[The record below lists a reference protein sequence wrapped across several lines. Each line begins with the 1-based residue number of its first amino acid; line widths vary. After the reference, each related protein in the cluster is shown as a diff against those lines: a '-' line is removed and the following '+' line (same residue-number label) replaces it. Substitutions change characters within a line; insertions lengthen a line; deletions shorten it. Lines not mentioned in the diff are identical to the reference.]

1 MAESSIPADIRKMSF
16 EQALEELKQIVERLE
31 QGQGELDQAI
41 EAYQRGALLKQHCE
55 AKLRDAVGDERLPV
69 GPEQQW
75 ILEVALLPG
84 APIGT
89 MDGEVTGSA
98 SFKPSTP

>member
-1 MAESSIPADIRKMSF
+1 MAESNIPSDIRKMSF

-55 AKLRDAVGDERLPV
+55 AKLRDAEQKIAKISLGPDGAVGAEDLD
-69 GPEQQW
+69 
-75 ILEVALLPG
+75 LE
-84 APIGT
+84 
-89 MDGEVTGSA
+89 
-98 SFKPSTP
+98 

>member
-1 MAESSIPADIRKMSF
+1 MAESNIPADIRKMSF

-55 AKLRDAVGDERLPV
+55 AKLRDAEQKIAKISL
-69 GPEQQW
+69 GPDGGVSAED
-75 ILEVALLPG
+75 
-84 APIGT
+84 
-89 MDGEVTGSA
+89 MDVE
-98 SFKPSTP
+98 

>member
-1 MAESSIPADIRKMSF
+1 MAESNIPSDIRKMSF

-55 AKLRDAVGDERLPV
+55 AKLRDAEQKIAKISLGADGSVGTEDLD
-69 GPEQQW
+69 
-75 ILEVALLPG
+75 LE
-84 APIGT
+84 
-89 MDGEVTGSA
+89 
-98 SFKPSTP
+98 

>member
-1 MAESSIPADIRKMSF
+1 MVESNIPADIRKMSF

-55 AKLRDAVGDERLPV
+55 AKLRDAEQKIAKISLGPDGSVSAEDMDVG
-69 GPEQQW
+69 
-75 ILEVALLPG
+75 
-84 APIGT
+84 
-89 MDGEVTGSA
+89 
-98 SFKPSTP
+98 

>member
-1 MAESSIPADIRKMSF
+1 MAEHNIPSDIRKMSF

-55 AKLRDAVGDERLPV
+55 AKLRDAEQKIAKISLGADGSVGTEDLD
-69 GPEQQW
+69 
-75 ILEVALLPG
+75 LE
-84 APIGT
+84 
-89 MDGEVTGSA
+89 
-98 SFKPSTP
+98 

>member
-1 MAESSIPADIRKMSF
+1 MAEPTIPSDIRKMSF

-55 AKLRDAVGDERLPV
+55 AKLRDAEQKIAKISLGADGAVGTEDLD
-69 GPEQQW
+69 
-75 ILEVALLPG
+75 LE
-84 APIGT
+84 
-89 MDGEVTGSA
+89 
-98 SFKPSTP
+98 

>member
-1 MAESSIPADIRKMSF
+1 MAESNIPADIRKMSF

-55 AKLRDAVGDERLPV
+55 AKLRDAEQKIAKISL
-69 GPEQQW
+69 GPDGSVSAED
-75 ILEVALLPG
+75 
-84 APIGT
+84 
-89 MDGEVTGSA
+89 MDVE
-98 SFKPSTP
+98 

>member
-1 MAESSIPADIRKMSF
+1 MAETNIPADIRKMSF

-55 AKLRDAVGDERLPV
+55 AKLRDAEQKIAKISLGADGAVGVED
-69 GPEQQW
+69 
-75 ILEVALLPG
+75 
-84 APIGT
+84 
-89 MDGEVTGSA
+89 MDVE
-98 SFKPSTP
+98 

>member
-55 AKLRDAVGDERLPV
+55 AKLRDAEQKIAKISLGPDGSVSAEDMDVG
-69 GPEQQW
+69 
-75 ILEVALLPG
+75 
-84 APIGT
+84 
-89 MDGEVTGSA
+89 
-98 SFKPSTP
+98 

>member
-1 MAESSIPADIRKMSF
+1 MAESNIPVDIRKMSF

-55 AKLRDAVGDERLPV
+55 AKLRDAEQKIAKISLGPDGSVSAEDMDVG
-69 GPEQQW
+69 
-75 ILEVALLPG
+75 
-84 APIGT
+84 
-89 MDGEVTGSA
+89 
-98 SFKPSTP
+98 

>member
-1 MAESSIPADIRKMSF
+1 MAETNIPADIRKMSF

-55 AKLRDAVGDERLPV
+55 AKLRDAEQKIAKISLGADGAVGAED
-69 GPEQQW
+69 
-75 ILEVALLPG
+75 
-84 APIGT
+84 
-89 MDGEVTGSA
+89 MDVE
-98 SFKPSTP
+98 